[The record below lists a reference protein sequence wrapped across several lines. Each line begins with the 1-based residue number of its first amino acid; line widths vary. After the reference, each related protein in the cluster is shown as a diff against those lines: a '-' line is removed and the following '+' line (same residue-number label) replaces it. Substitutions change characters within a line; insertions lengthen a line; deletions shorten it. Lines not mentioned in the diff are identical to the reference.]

1 MRFVSRTRD
10 SRRTGTLLKS
20 DASFGDL
27 FDLPAVE
34 FAVREIE
41 EVFRRCSLGFF
52 PTPLVEMK
60 RLSGRLGG
68 PHLWIKRDDMSGLAF
83 GGNKTR
89 KLEFLLAEAR
99 ANGCDAVI
107 TAGAA
112 QSNHCR
118 QTAAAAAALGFS
130 CHLALGGS
138 PPEALNGNLL
148 LDQLLGAKIHWCG
161 NRRKG
166 EGLVDVEEELTSRG
180 LRPYV
185 IPYGGSNVVGAAGF
199 AAALVEVD
207 AQLRA
212 AGIRADAIV
221 FASSSGGTQAGLMV
235 GKSITESDGQLLGI
249 RIDKGEAGEDPFE
262 SQIASLANQLA
273 QRLDSPDEHTPEDIV
288 LNSNYTGAG
297 YGIVG
302 DLEREAIRL
311 MAQTEGILL
320 DPVYS
325 GRAFGALLDLLERH
339 EFGSH
344 EHVVF
349 WHTGG
354 APALFA
360 YADTLA
366 ESCACISA
374 DSRGSSQSTRDGRYL
389 VPPLE
394 KTN

>member
-1 MRFVSRTRD
+1 MR
-10 SRRTGTLLKS
+10 
-20 DASFGDL
+20 A
-27 FDLPAVE
+27 
-34 FAVREIE
+34 IE
-41 EVFRRCSLGFF
+41 QVFPRCSLGFF

-68 PHLWIKRDDMSGLAF
+68 PRLWIKRDDLSGLAF

-89 KLEFLLAEAR
+89 KLEFLMAGALANR
-99 ANGCDAVI
+99 CDAVI

-118 QTAAAAAALGFS
+118 QTAAAAAALGVS

-138 PPEALNGNLL
+138 PPGTSNGNLL
-148 LDQLLGAKIHWCG
+148 LDQLLGATIHWCG
-161 NRRKG
+161 SRRKG
-166 EGLVDVEEELTSRG
+166 EGLLQIERDLTSRG

-199 AAALVEVD
+199 AAAMVELE
-207 AQLRA
+207 AQLTKT
-212 AGIRADAIV
+212 GIRADAIV
-221 FASSSGGTQAGLMV
+221 FASSSGGTQAGLTV
-235 GKSITESDGQLLGI
+235 EKSATGSEVRLLGI
-249 RIDKGEAGEDPFE
+249 RIDKDEPGEDSFAFE
-262 SQIASLANQLA
+262 ITSLANQLA
-273 QRLDSPDEHTPEDIV
+273 QRLDLPEGFTPADIV
-288 LNSNYTGAG
+288 LNSDYTGEG

-320 DPVYS
+320 DPVYT
-325 GRAFGALLDLLERH
+325 GRAFGALLDLLDRH

-354 APALFA
+354 GPALFS
-360 YADTLA
+360 YAETLV
-366 ESCACISA
+366 ES
-374 DSRGSSQSTRDGRYL
+374 RDR
-389 VPPLE
+389 
-394 KTN
+394 T

>member
-1 MRFVSRTRD
+1 
-10 SRRTGTLLKS
+10 
-20 DASFGDL
+20 
-27 FDLPAVE
+27 
-34 FAVREIE
+34 
-41 EVFRRCSLGFF
+41 LGFF
-52 PTPLVEMK
+52 PTPLMEMK
-60 RLSGRLGG
+60 RLSARLGG
-68 PHLWIKRDDMSGLAF
+68 SHLWIKRDDLSGLAF

-89 KLEFLLAEAR
+89 KLEFLMAEALASR
-99 ANGCDAVI
+99 CDAVI

-138 PPEALNGNLL
+138 PPEASNGNLL

-166 EGLVDVEEELTSRG
+166 EGLVNIEEELTSRG
-180 LRPYV
+180 LRAYV
-185 IPYGGSNVVGAAGF
+185 IPYGGSNAVGAAGF
-199 AAALVEVD
+199 AAAMVELD

-235 GKSITESDGQLLGI
+235 GKSITESEVRLLGI
-249 RIDKGEAGEDPFE
+249 RIDRDESEEGSFE
-262 SQIASLANQLA
+262 SQIDRLANELA
-273 QRLDSPDEHTPEDIV
+273 HRLDSREGYTVADIV

-320 DPVYS
+320 DPVYT
-325 GRAFGALLDLLERH
+325 GRAFGALLDLLDRH
-339 EFGSH
+339 EFGAH

-354 APALFA
+354 APALFS
-360 YADTLA
+360 YAETLA
-366 ESCACISA
+366 ESCECA
-374 DSRGSSQSTRDGRYL
+374 
-389 VPPLE
+389 
-394 KTN
+394 

>member
-1 MRFVSRTRD
+1 
-10 SRRTGTLLKS
+10 
-20 DASFGDL
+20 
-27 FDLPAVE
+27 
-34 FAVREIE
+34 VRAIE

-52 PTPLVEMK
+52 PTPLAEMK
-60 RLSGRLGG
+60 RLSERLGG
-68 PHLWIKRDDMSGLAF
+68 PHLWIKRDDLSGLAF

-89 KLEFLLAEAR
+89 KLEFLMADALANR
-99 ANGCDAVI
+99 CDAVI

-118 QTAAAAAALGFS
+118 QTAAAAAALGLS

-138 PPEALNGNLL
+138 PPGVSNGNLL

-166 EGLVDVEEELTSRG
+166 EGLIEIEKELTSRG
-180 LRPYV
+180 LRTYV
-185 IPYGGSNVVGAAGF
+185 MPYGGSNVVGSAGF
-199 AAALVEVD
+199 AAAMVELD
-207 AQLRA
+207 AQLTVS
-212 AGIRADAIV
+212 GIRADAIV
-221 FASSSGGTQAGLMV
+221 FASSSGGTHAGLMA
-235 GKSITESDGQLLGI
+235 GKSSTESEVRLLGI
-249 RIDKGEAGEDPFE
+249 RIDKDEPGEDSFE

-273 QRLDSPDEHTPEDIV
+273 ERLDLHDRFAPADIV

-320 DPVYS
+320 DPVYT
-325 GRAFGALLDLLERH
+325 GRAFGALLDLVGRH
-339 EFGSH
+339 EVGPD

-354 APALFA
+354 APALFS
-360 YADTLA
+360 YAESLA
-366 ESCACISA
+366 EN
-374 DSRGSSQSTRDGRYL
+374 REPT
-389 VPPLE
+389 
-394 KTN
+394 

>member
-1 MRFVSRTRD
+1 
-10 SRRTGTLLKS
+10 
-20 DASFGDL
+20 
-27 FDLPAVE
+27 
-34 FAVREIE
+34 VRVIE

-52 PTPLVEMK
+52 PTPLAEMK

-68 PHLWIKRDDMSGLAF
+68 PHLWIKRDDLSGLAF

-89 KLEFLLAEAR
+89 KLEFLMAEAM
-99 ANGCDAVI
+99 ANRCDAVI

-118 QTAAAAAALGFS
+118 QTAAAAAALGLP

-138 PPEALNGNLL
+138 PPEASNGNLL
-148 LDQLLGAKIHWCG
+148 LDQLLGATIHWCG
-161 NRRKG
+161 SRRKG
-166 EGLVDVEEELTSRG
+166 EGLIEIEKDLTSRG
-180 LRPYV
+180 LRTYV

-199 AAALVEVD
+199 AAAMVELD
-207 AQLRA
+207 AQLRES
-212 AGIRADAIV
+212 GIRAATIV
-221 FASSSGGTQAGLMV
+221 FASSSGGTQAGLMA
-235 GKSITESDGQLLGI
+235 GKSLAESEVRLFGI
-249 RIDKGEAGEDPFE
+249 RIDKDEPGEDSFE
-262 SQIASLANQLA
+262 VQITSLANQLA
-273 QRLDSPDEHTPEDIV
+273 QRVDLRDGYTPADIV

-320 DPVYS
+320 DPVYT
-325 GRAFGALLDLLERH
+325 GRAFGALLDLLGRR

-354 APALFA
+354 APALFS
-360 YADTLA
+360 YAETLA
-366 ESCACISA
+366 ESCE
-374 DSRGSSQSTRDGRYL
+374 R
-389 VPPLE
+389 P
-394 KTN
+394 

>member
-1 MRFVSRTRD
+1 
-10 SRRTGTLLKS
+10 
-20 DASFGDL
+20 
-27 FDLPAVE
+27 
-34 FAVREIE
+34 VRAIE

-52 PTPLVEMK
+52 PTPLVEMQ
-60 RLSGRLGG
+60 RLSRRLGG
-68 PHLWIKRDDMSGLAF
+68 PRLWIKRDDLSGLAF

-89 KLEFLLAEAR
+89 KLEFLMAEAL
-99 ANGCDAVI
+99 ANRCDAVI

-118 QTAAAAAALGFS
+118 QTAAAAAALGLS

-138 PPEALNGNLL
+138 PPGASSGNLL

-166 EGLVDVEEELTSRG
+166 EGLIEIEKELTSRG
-180 LRPYV
+180 LRTYV

-199 AAALVEVD
+199 AAAMVELD
-207 AQLRA
+207 AQMTVS
-212 AGIRADAIV
+212 GIRADAIV
-221 FASSSGGTQAGLMV
+221 FASSSGGTQAGLMA
-235 GKSITESDGQLLGI
+235 GKSATESEVRLLGI
-249 RIDKGEAGEDPFE
+249 RIDKDEPGEHSFE
-262 SQIASLANQLA
+262 SKIADLANQLA
-273 QRLDSPDEHTPEDIV
+273 QHLNSHEGYTPADIV

-320 DPVYS
+320 DPVYT
-325 GRAFGALLDLLERH
+325 GRAFGALLDLLGHH
-339 EFGSH
+339 EFGAH

-354 APALFA
+354 APALFS
-360 YADTLA
+360 YAETLA
-366 ESCACISA
+366 ESGE
-374 DSRGSSQSTRDGRYL
+374 RT
-389 VPPLE
+389 
-394 KTN
+394 